1 MSKNN
6 KKQKYN
12 EKEEIIKKI
21 ERKITYLLC
30 WEIKSFLICKKLFSH
45 NKYSNEN
52 ANMK

>member
-1 MSKNN
+1 MPKNN

-30 WEIKSFLICKKLFSH
+30 WEIKPFFNL
-45 NKYSNEN
+45 
-52 ANMK
+52 